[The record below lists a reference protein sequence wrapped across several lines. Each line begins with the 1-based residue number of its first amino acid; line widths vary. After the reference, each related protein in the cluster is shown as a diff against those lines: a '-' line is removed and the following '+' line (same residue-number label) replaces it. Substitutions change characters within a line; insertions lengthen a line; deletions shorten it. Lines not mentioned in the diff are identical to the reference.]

1 MFEPVGRAIAGY
13 LTKPIG
19 KPGGNVTDALLVAE
33 ILRPGDVLL
42 VEGNTRISAAVKYLT
57 QSMWSHAALYVGVR
71 PELPRVRGEAATLI
85 EADVLEGVRAVPLSY
100 YSAFRVRICRPV
112 NLTCADRERLI
123 GFLIERIGY
132 QYDLKNVLDL
142 ARYLLRFPMPA
153 RLRRRMISCG
163 SGDATRAIC
172 STLIAQAFGAV
183 RYPILPIISRKN
195 DGNPG
200 RADLVRELWRIRH
213 HSLYAPRDFDISPFF
228 QVVKPR
234 IAKPFDYRHAPW
246 SEGEAVMTLDEAGF
260 AEPDAL
266 APVARPRRV
275 LTLVPARRVTWAAR
289 GLRGKT
295 VTERRG

>member
-1 MFEPVGRAIAGY
+1 VFEPVGRAIAGY

-19 KPGGNVTDALLVAE
+19 KPGGNAAEALLLAE
-33 ILRPGDVLL
+33 AIRPGDVLL
-42 VEGNTRISAAVKYLT
+42 VEGNTRISAAIKYLT
-57 QSMWSHAALYVGVR
+57 QSMWSHAAVYVGTR
-71 PELPRVRGEAATLI
+71 SELPPVHGEPATLI
-85 EADVLEGVRAVPLSY
+85 EADVLQGVRAVPLSC

-112 NLTCADRERLI
+112 NLTSADRERLI
-123 GFLIERIGY
+123 RFLVERIGY

-142 ARYLLRFPMPA
+142 ARYLLRLPMPA

-163 SGDATRAIC
+163 SGDPTRAIC

-228 QVVKPR
+228 QVIKPR

-246 SEGEAVMTLDEAGF
+246 SEGDTVISMDDAAFPEFEAI
-260 AEPDAL
+260 P
-266 APVARPRRV
+266 PKPKPQRRA
-275 LTLVPARRVTWAAR
+275 LTLVWARGAARRP
-289 GLRGKT
+289 G
-295 VTERRG
+295 